1 MKKFSAALLMVT
13 ASPCVFAVG
22 EHELDWASRARYA
35 SVDADNSGQAAS
47 LLVRGN
53 IESTWTD
60 VFGSF
65 VEVDGIATAF
75 NDDHSDGVR
84 FNNQPLIPDPKG
96 VELNQAFLSL
106 DLDWAVFHL
115 GRQRI
120 NFDNQRFIGG
130 NGFWQNEQTFDA
142 LLGKFKLASNSTM
155 TYSYVAN
162 VNRIYGDDAEKN
174 NSGGTP
180 QYGENNWRTAAWLGD
195 HEHNSHLA
203 RLEWNE
209 WDYTRVIAYAQRMDN
224 NDMPAASNNTVGASY
239 QFNYKADVIKYRVHI
254 EAAQQ
259 DRFELNADQ
268 LPYYLVDVGLGI
280 RTWELNT
287 RYEILGQRDGAAFI
301 TPLGSIHDFEGW
313 ADEIGNTPNEGV
325 RNFSVGLL
333 WRESPFRV
341 ETSYHFFKD
350 DLNGNDIGRELDLDL
365 VYKPSRKHSI
375 SLRLAQFEPEDNSGS
390 IRKVYLDYAFN
401 L

>member
-1 MKKFSAALLMVT
+1 MKILSAALIAVT
-13 ASPCVFAVG
+13 ASPCVLAVG

-35 SVDADNSGQAAS
+35 NVDAENSGQAAS
-47 LLVRGN
+47 LLLRGN
-53 IESTWTD
+53 IESTWNDTL
-60 VFGSF
+60 GSLL
-65 VEVDGIATAF
+65 EVDGIATTF

-84 FNNQPLIPDPKG
+84 FNNQPDIPDPKG
-96 VELNQAFLSL
+96 VEINQAFLSL
-106 DLDWAVFHL
+106 DREWAVFQL

-142 LLGKFKLASNSTM
+142 LLGKFKVASNSNF

-162 VNRIYGDDAEKN
+162 VNRIYGDDADK
-174 NSGGTP
+174 NSGGTS
-180 QYGENNWRTAAWLGD
+180 QYGQANVRAAAWLGD
-195 HEHNSHLA
+195 HEHNTHLT

-209 WDYTRVIAYAQRMDN
+209 WDYTRVVAYAHRMDN
-224 NDMPAASNNTVGASY
+224 KDMPSASNNTFGASY
-239 QFNYKADVIKYRVHI
+239 QFNYKADLIKYRVQI

-259 DRFELNADQ
+259 DRFEVAADR
-268 LPYYLVDVGLGI
+268 LPYYLVDLGFGI

-287 RYEILGQRDGAAFI
+287 RYEVLGQNEGAAFI
-301 TPLGSIHDFEGW
+301 TPLGSNHDFEGW
-313 ADEIGNTPNEGV
+313 ADEIGNTPNSGI

-333 WRESPFRV
+333 WRESPFRI

-350 DLNGNDIGRELDLDL
+350 DLEGNDIGREFDLDL

-375 SLRLAQFEPEDNSGS
+375 ALRLAQFEPEDSSDS